1 MNPAPRISTAGA
13 NIGAP
18 AVLPRTQIWQR
29 MRSNMARTYHII
41 SADSHLDLSR
51 AVETSRTGEMEGPGA
66 ESGSSREWRGR
77 DRDCG
82 PGARSDRLHPG
93 AWACRATSPAGAD
106 LREQRRHRSPGAP
119 VGEQDAD
126 GVDAEILFS
135 RIQGTLRRVKDDQ
148 CYEALVHAYNEYLIE
163 EYAAP
168 DRLIPMGVIPTSGIE
183 AAMRELEY
191 CGRMGFK
198 GVLIDK
204 FPSGK
209 GYPTAEDDRFWAAS
223 LDLSMPIT
231 SHTAGG
237 STRMLG
243 RDEPSFE
250 FPKIPVEGTD
260 PLRQLFRFC
269 GDAAFAPVQMA
280 FAGVWDRFP
289 KLKVYWGETM
299 IGWLPYALWQI
310 DDHYERYK
318 YLARYHW
325 GLDWLERPPSDYI
338 KQHCLWGFLS
348 DPVGLQMRQAAG
360 AENLLWGSDFAHAAS
375 DPTPA
380 SLSSETSRACRKTS
394 DTR

>member
-1 MNPAPRISTAGA
+1 
-13 NIGAP
+13 
-18 AVLPRTQIWQR
+18 
-29 MRSNMARTYHII
+29 MARTYQII

-51 AVETSRTGEMEGPGA
+51 AVETSRTCEMEGPGA

-82 PGARSDRLHPG
+82 PGARSDRLHPERG
-93 AWACRATSPAGAD
+93 RAARPASPAGAD
-106 LREQRRHRSPGAP
+106 LREQRRTGPPRST

-163 EYAAP
+163 EYAVVAP

-250 FPKIPVEGTD
+250 FPKIPWRA
-260 PLRQLFRFC
+260 PIPCASFSAS
-269 GDAAFAPVQMA
+269 AAM
-280 FAGVWDRFP
+280 R
-289 KLKVYWGETM
+289 
-299 IGWLPYALWQI
+299 
-310 DDHYERYK
+310 RS
-318 YLARYHW
+318 
-325 GLDWLERPPSDYI
+325 PPSRWRSRG
-338 KQHCLWGFLS
+338 CGTGFRS
-348 DPVGLQMRQAAG
+348 
-360 AENLLWGSDFAHAAS
+360 
-375 DPTPA
+375 
-380 SLSSETSRACRKTS
+380 
-394 DTR
+394 